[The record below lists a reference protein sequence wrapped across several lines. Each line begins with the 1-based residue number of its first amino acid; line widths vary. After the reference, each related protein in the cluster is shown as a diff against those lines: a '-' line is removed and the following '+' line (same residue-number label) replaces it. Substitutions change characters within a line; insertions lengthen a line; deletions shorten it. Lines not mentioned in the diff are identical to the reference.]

1 MKTTIIGVDGLGG
14 SGKTTFSK
22 RLQQTFER
30 AYLFHLDDFIHPR
43 KIRYDEKYEEWEAYY
58 HAQWRYD
65 YLLQTLIRP
74 LFDGEPIDQII
85 QFYHKET
92 DTYDL
97 KRIQIPVGST
107 VILEG
112 VFLQRDTLRSYFS
125 HVYYIDVNK
134 ETRLARVLDRDGYI
148 GDKAAILAKYENR
161 YFPAEEQYVKEYNPI
176 KLAHTVITH
185 SF

>member
-97 KRIQIPVGST
+97 KRIQIPAGST

-185 SF
+185 S